1 MTQYPSLLPPVPYFT
16 AVCPVGQL
24 MAYLTCSQTTDVC
37 NWSADVTHKGRVKLA
52 GNIPFSPEPSLTPI
66 NQPSSCSEVNKIN
79 LKKDYNREIKT
90 NSIQKNFFHLSP

>member
-1 MTQYPSLLPPVPYFT
+1 MTQYPSSLLPPVPYFT

-24 MAYLTCSQTTDVC
+24 MAFLTCSQTTDVC
-37 NWSADVTHKGRVKLA
+37 NWSAYMTHKGRVKLA

-79 LKKDYNREIKT
+79 
-90 NSIQKNFFHLSP
+90 